1 MSTKA
6 INIDKHVGSRVRARR
21 EELGMTQMHLAELV
35 NASEVQ
41 MSRYE
46 SGTTPIKPELMNKLA
61 KALRVNLTYFL
72 EGL

>member
-1 MSTKA
+1 MTKA
-6 INIDKHVGSRVRARR
+6 INIDKHIGSRVRQRR
-21 EELGMTQMHLAELV
+21 EELGMTQMHLADMIK
-35 NASEVQ
+35 ASEVQ

-46 SGTTPIKPELMNKLA
+46 GGHTAIKPELMNKLA